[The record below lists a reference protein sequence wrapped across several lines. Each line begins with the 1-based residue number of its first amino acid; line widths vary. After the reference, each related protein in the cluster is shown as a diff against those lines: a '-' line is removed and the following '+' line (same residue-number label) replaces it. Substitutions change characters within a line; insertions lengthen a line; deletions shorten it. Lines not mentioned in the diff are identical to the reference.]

1 VTLLPGITD
10 NSSVVSPREGIITAA
25 AHNAPKITDR
35 VGPERASTAGTRV
48 ASFDFVKGALVL
60 IMVLY
65 HWLNYFIGLGWGG
78 YRYLRFLTPSFIF
91 ITGFLI
97 SYVYLSKYSYDA
109 PQLRRRLW
117 LRGLKLLALFLF
129 LNVVANRTLGMRLRL
144 DFGDPGALRDA
155 AYAVFVEGT
164 TRAAFD
170 ILVSIAYLLL
180 LAPLVLFVSG
190 RLKIPLWVL
199 AAAAVIAMLLGEY
212 HGFTN
217 PHCEMLSI
225 ALVGLA
231 TGTLGGDRVA
241 ALGRSPIV
249 IAGAYLIYVA
259 AISVWNVPFWLQVPG
274 VCLSVLV
281 LYAIAEAVG
290 STGLLQKYFV
300 RLGQY
305 SLLAYIAQILILQIL
320 RRGLREY
327 VLSGADVATP
337 LAIGIVATVVT
348 VETTIWLRQRSALFD
363 RSYRIVF
370 A

>member
-1 VTLLPGITD
+1 VTLPPGITAD
-10 NSSVVSPREGIITAA
+10 SPLVSPREAITTAA
-25 AHNAPKITDR
+25 AHSAPSITDR
-35 VGPERASTAGTRV
+35 VGPEQSTARTRV

-65 HWLNYFIGLGWGG
+65 HWLNYFIGLDWGG

-97 SYVYLSKYSYDA
+97 SYVYLSKYAYDA
-109 PQLRRRLW
+109 PHLRRRLW
-117 LRGLKLLALFLF
+117 LRGLKLLALFVF
-129 LNVVANRTLGMRLRL
+129 LNVVADRTLGMRLRL
-144 DFGDPGALRDA
+144 DFGDPEGLRA
-155 AYAVFVEGT
+155 TAYAVFVEGT
-164 TRAAFD
+164 ARAAFD

-190 RLKIPLWVL
+190 RLKISLWVL
-199 AAAAVIAMLLGEY
+199 AAAAVIAMVLGEY
-212 HGFTN
+212 NGFTN

-231 TGTLGGDRVA
+231 AGTLGSERVA
-241 ALGRSPIV
+241 ALGRSPLR
-249 IAGAYLIYVA
+249 IAGLYLVYVA
-259 AISVWNVPFWLQVPG
+259 AISVWNVPFWLQVVG
-274 VCLSVLV
+274 VSLSLLV
-281 LYAIAEAVG
+281 LYANAEAAG
-290 STGLLQKYFV
+290 SKGLLQEYFV

-327 VLSGADVATP
+327 VLSGAGLAIP
-337 LAIGIVATVVT
+337 LAIGITATVAT
-348 VETTIWLRQRSALFD
+348 VETTIWLRQRYALCD
-363 RSYRIVF
+363 WSYRIVF